1 LERYTHTVAATDP
14 RRAAPK
20 VFSRV
25 TFMFWYASDIPLVLN
40 MRERVGEKVEWEVAI
55 EERL

>member
-1 LERYTHTVAATDP
+1 MPNDLDTKFGFREETGQKKGLERYTHVVAATDP

-25 TFMFWYASDIPLVLN
+25 TFMFWEA
-40 MRERVGEKVEWEVAI
+40 
-55 EERL
+55 